1 MRRFVRTAGATV
13 FGASARLVD
22 VQVSAWVDDDA
33 ETTDC
38 RFTVVGLPD
47 HALREGRERVR
58 SAVQHGGWKWP
69 PGAVTV
75 NLAPATARK
84 EGAGLDLP
92 IALGILG
99 ARGFLG
105 PEAGLEDWLFVGE
118 LALDGTLRPVRG
130 ALAAVEAARA
140 RRRTRAMV
148 PQANAGEAAAVP
160 GVEVASAGSLADA
173 VAQLTG
179 QRPLAVERPR
189 PWEPEASDDACPVRG
204 QEAALAA
211 ARIAAAGAHNLL
223 LVGPP
228 GAGKT
233 LVARHLANLLP
244 ALSYEEAREVTRIHG
259 VAGLLPGGLVRRRP
273 FRAPHHTTSLAGLV
287 GGGTRP
293 RPGEVSLAHLGVLFL
308 DELPEFS
315 RGALEALRQPLED
328 GSLVLGR
335 ASGRARLPTEVV
347 LVAAMNPCPCGW
359 LGVGERCRCSPRDV
373 QRYQR
378 RISGPL
384 RDRFD
389 LLVRVEPVDPG
400 ALVGS
405 REGQDAKDGK
415 DAPAARVARAVA
427 AQRKRQARFGLP
439 RTANARIPAGALPRA
454 ALPSDAARR
463 LLVERAR
470 AVGLTG
476 RGVHRVLRVARTV
489 ADLQGSDEVEETHV
503 MQALGWRSD

>member
-1 MRRFVRTAGATV
+1 
-13 FGASARLVD
+13 
-22 VQVSAWVDDDA
+22 
-33 ETTDC
+33 
-38 RFTVVGLPD
+38 
-47 HALREGRERVR
+47 
-58 SAVQHGGWKWP
+58 
-69 PGAVTV
+69 
-75 NLAPATARK
+75 
-84 EGAGLDLP
+84 
-92 IALGILG
+92 
-99 ARGFLG
+99 
-105 PEAGLEDWLFVGE
+105 
-118 LALDGTLRPVRG
+118 
-130 ALAAVEAARA
+130 
-140 RRRTRAMV
+140 
-148 PQANAGEAAAVP
+148 
-160 GVEVASAGSLADA
+160 VASAGSLADA